1 MNAGESKAVSVW
13 YSDGAPGSHSSKEE
27 VEVGDE
33 QSVQEKCQGT
43 VKWFS
48 DQKGYGFI
56 ARDGGADVFVHHSAI
71 QMKGFRTLK
80 EGEVVTYDLL
90 EGAKGLQAVN
100 VMPTQA

>member
-1 MNAGESKAVSVW
+1 VGE
-13 YSDGAPGSHSSKEE
+13 
-27 VEVGDE
+27 E
-33 QSVQEKCQGT
+33 QSAEEKCQGT

-56 ARDGGADVFVHHSAI
+56 ARDGGPDVFVHHSAI

-80 EGEVVTYDLL
+80 EGEVVVYDLL

-100 VMPTQA
+100 VTPSE